1 MDDKHPGLKLA
12 IAQSIEYSIIG
23 AVYYCFKEGI
33 LY

>member
-12 IAQSIEYSIIG
+12 IAQSIEYSIG